1 MFGDNILVAPIFNDE
16 STVEYYL
23 PKGKWTNVLTNEII
37 EGGTWIN
44 EKFDFLTLPFMA
56 KENSIIPIGSKDN
69 TCDYNYLEDL
79 QLHIFNLINEAT
91 TEINDVRG
99 KTVLEVKAERSKNK
113 IKIEL
118 SSNFDGIKIVMRNL
132 HNIKNVKGVTVED
145 SVEGSVLSVFN
156 DALEVVF
163 EIGE

>member
-1 MFGDNILVAPIFNDE
+1 
-16 STVEYYL
+16 VEYYL
-23 PKGKWTNVLTNEII
+23 PKGKWTNVFTNEII

-44 EKFDFLTLPFMA
+44 EKFDFLTLPLMA

-79 QLHIFNLINEAT
+79 QLHIFNLVNET
-91 TEINDVRG
+91 NTEINDAKGRS
-99 KTVLEVKAERSKNK
+99 VLKVKAEKNNNN

-118 SSNFDGIKIVMRNL
+118 SKNFEGIKILMRNL
-132 HNIKNVKGVTVED
+132 HNIKDVQGATVED
-145 SVEGSVLSVFN
+145 SMEGSVLSVFN
-156 DALEVVF
+156 DSVEVVF